1 LTIGLYG
8 GTLPAF
14 LVEAAPQR
22 VHCTAVALGYKLCLG
37 IFGDLSP
44 LVVARLI
51 NVPATRSRRRS

>member
-1 LTIGLYG
+1 VN
-8 GTLPAF
+8 TLPAF